1 MVQVKNLSYVG
12 SASIITIS
20 TFLDKF
26 IPFLSL
32 LKKMLVFYPY
42 FSTTSNNR
50 QACLLKSGASP
61 QNVNVTQTGD
71 IVLL

>member
-1 MVQVKNLSYVG
+1 MVQVKNLSDVG

-26 IPFLSL
+26 IPFLS
-32 LKKMLVFYPY
+32 LVFYPY

-61 QNVNVTQTGD
+61 QNAKCLPNRRYSPS
-71 IVLL
+71 LN